1 MESKKSKLKELVST
15 EESRRDFLK
24 KAGKMAI
31 YTPPAIMLLM
41 HPSRHALACSVR
53 PPKQGGYSG
62 KGDWWGKGGGFKG
75 GGFKDGGFKDGGF
88 KDGGFKG
95 GGFKGG
101 GFKDGGFKG
110 GSFKGGSFKGGSF
123 KGRKS

>member
-1 MESKKSKLKELVST
+1 MENKTSKLKELISI

-53 PPKQGGYSG
+53 PPKQGDYSG
-62 KGDWWGKGGGFKG
+62 KGDWGKG
-75 GGFKDGGFKDGGF
+75 
-88 KDGGFKG
+88 
-95 GGFKGG
+95 
-101 GFKDGGFKG
+101 GGFKG
-110 GSFKGGSFKGGSF
+110 GSFKGGSFKGGRFKGGSF
-123 KGRKS
+123 KGAGFKGGKS